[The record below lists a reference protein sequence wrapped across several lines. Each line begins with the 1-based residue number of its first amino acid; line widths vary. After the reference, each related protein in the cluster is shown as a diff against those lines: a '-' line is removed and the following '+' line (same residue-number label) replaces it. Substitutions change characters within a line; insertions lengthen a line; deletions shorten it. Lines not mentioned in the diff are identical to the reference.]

1 MNNEVLDMLV
11 DEYIKPAKLE
21 WEKNGTSEDFIRGY
35 RSAIEKMCIRLFGE
49 DSLNILVDKIKE
61 KIDNGKTSGSEENM

>member
-11 DEYIKPAKLE
+11 QEYMKPVELE

-35 RSAIEKMCIRLFGE
+35 RNAIETICIKLFGE
-49 DSLNILVDKIKE
+49 DSINILVEKIK
-61 KIDNGKTSGSEENM
+61 KVTENHE